1 MALGLLNLLTAYR
14 NYVDTSGWEK
24 QSTVAWLI
32 GDYGDYRYTNLQSN
46 SKNSNGN
53 QVIVVALK
61 DLFTHHVV
69 LNLYDIL
76 YSVEHK
82 GRCF

>member
-1 MALGLLNLLTAYR
+1 MVLGLLNLLTAYR

-24 QSTVAWLI
+24 QSRVARLI

-53 QVIVVALK
+53 RVIVVALK
-61 DLFTHHVV
+61 VSFTHHVV
-69 LNLYDIL
+69 RNQYDIL

-82 GRCF
+82 ERCF